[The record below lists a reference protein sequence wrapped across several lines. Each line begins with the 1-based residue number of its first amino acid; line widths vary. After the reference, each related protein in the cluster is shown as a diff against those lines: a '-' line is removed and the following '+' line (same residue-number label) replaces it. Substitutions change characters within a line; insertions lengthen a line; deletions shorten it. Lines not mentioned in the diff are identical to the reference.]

1 MTHTHTQDT
10 LSRPDPSP
18 SPRRQVAE
26 FEALASPSQSPS
38 LRSPRDSS
46 PADVDSPADGAS
58 PRRVSG
64 YRLAANAL
72 VEQRVRRAR
81 LCNSHSPEAQD
92 EEAEELGV

>member
-1 MTHTHTQDT
+1 MCDRSKSEPLWAAFTSTQNFSAQAPAE
-10 LSRPDPSP
+10 LESSSGSR
-18 SPRRQVAE
+18 
-26 FEALASPSQSPS
+26 ASC
-38 LRSPRDSS
+38 SS
-46 PADVDSPADGAS
+46 DGAS